1 MTAPP
6 ALLDPL
12 RRTVAHGRRGSLPR
26 NAAIALLRQVRP
38 WFRVADLAE
47 VRPLDMP
54 ELSFEATDSMVMDA
68 VFWFGMRAYEG
79 QMYRIW
85 PALCAGA
92 RRVLEV
98 GGNVGFYSVLGGRAA
113 RGRYQV
119 VEPVPE
125 IARVLA
131 RNLARNGITRV
142 ELLEAAVV
150 TGEVEQTV
158 RLNIPDA
165 DRAAPVSAHLATGSA
180 VTREAGRSLEV
191 RGVPFRHL
199 VAGCDL
205 VKIDAE
211 GIEAALLQDAM
222 AELEGTRPVLTLEVL
237 PEATALA
244 GLVRDIA
251 ARWHRTI
258 VIVPEYGM
266 DGVVYRAADEFD
278 AAELPR
284 LNAKD
289 VVLVPD
295 RAVIEAAIRTA

>member
-12 RRTVAHGRRGSLPR
+12 RRAVAHGRRGSLPR

-38 WFRVADLAE
+38 WFRVSDLAE

-54 ELSFEATDSMVMDA
+54 ELSFEPTDSMVMDA

-85 PALCAGA
+85 PALCAQA
-92 RRVLEV
+92 ASVLEV

-113 RGRYQV
+113 SGRYQV

-142 ELLEAAVV
+142 DVLEAAVV
-150 TGEVEQTV
+150 TGEQEQMV

-180 VTREAGRSLEV
+180 VVREVGRSLEV
-191 RGVPFRHL
+191 RGVPFRRL

-222 AELEGTRPVLTLEVL
+222 AELEATRPVLTLEVL

-251 ARWHRTI
+251 ARWGRTI

-266 DGVVYRAADEFD
+266 DGVAYRSAAAFD
-278 AAELPR
+278 ATELPR

-295 RAVIEAAIRTA
+295 QAVIEAAISA